1 MKSFGSEGILF
12 PVYFIMLA
20 LAVYLN
26 VFTGSGLDIANII
39 INIGMCLGVLPVI
52 GVTLPFLS
60 AGGTSTGTL
69 YLGIGVVLSV

>member
-1 MKSFGSEGILF
+1 M
-12 PVYFIMLA
+12 
-20 LAVYLN
+20 AVYLN

-69 YLGIGVVLSV
+69 YLGIGVVLSVYMHSGKDMLFA

>member
-20 LAVYLN
+20 LVVYLN

-39 INIGMCLGVLPVI
+39 INIGMFLIVGGIILYSTTHCFMPYNRMFIPATHLAAPLPD
-52 GVTLPFLS
+52 
-60 AGGTSTGTL
+60 
-69 YLGIGVVLSV
+69 

>member
-39 INIGMCLGVLPVI
+39 INIGM
-52 GVTLPFLS
+52 FLIV
-60 AGGTSTGTL
+60 GGIIL
-69 YLGIGVVLSV
+69 